1 MKKLSLLTATLC
13 LCWMFSYAQM
23 GTMLVKKSD
32 RGLYIDHKV
41 VAKEGLYSIG
51 RIYFVHPHHLA
62 AFNGLDPNAGLN
74 LGQELKIPLTDTN
87 FNQRNDDGLALY
99 YVVGAGDGLSA
110 ISRVHNRVPVDRLRK
125 WNNLKTDNIN
135 KGSKLIVGYLTMSP
149 QTTASVPVQTSREET
164 RTEVVKEEPTT
175 PPAKEQT
182 KEARSELP
190 STTSSSSEK
199 DQVKNEPVLNTA
211 PVKEAAERVVEQPV
225 SSNNSSV
232 ATASGSGYF
241 RPWWEQQ
248 IKSNPAG
255 GPYTVTAGIF
265 KTTSGWQDGKFY
277 LLIDKVP
284 TGSIVRVIN
293 PDNGKAIYAKVLG
306 EMNGIRQDQGLN
318 IRLSNAAAS
327 TLGVADQEKFVVQ
340 VSY

>member
-1 MKKLSLLTATLC
+1 MKKLSLLTAMLC
-13 LCWMFSYAQM
+13 LCWMCSYAQM

-87 FNQRNDDGLALY
+87 FNQRNDEGLALY

-135 KGSKLIVGYLTMSP
+135 KGSKLIVGFLTMSP
-149 QTTASVPVQTSREET
+149 QTATSVPVQTPRE
-164 RTEVVKEEPTT
+164 
-175 PPAKEQT
+175 
-182 KEARSELP
+182 ELP
-190 STTSSSSEK
+190 STTSSSETEL
-199 DQVKNEPVLNTA
+199 VKNEPPVNTA
-211 PVKEAAERVVEQPV
+211 PVKETVKEAVKETVEERVEQPV
-225 SSNNSSV
+225 VSNNSS
-232 ATASGSGYF
+232 AGAASGSGYF

-284 TGSIVRVIN
+284 TGSIVRVVN
-293 PDNGKAIYAKVLG
+293 PDNGKAIFAKVLG